1 MRYCFNLECDNPVN
15 SDTDKFC
22 QYCGFSL
29 FLKNRYQAI
38 QILGKG
44 GFGRTFVAIDEDI
57 PSKPKCVVKQLYFS
71 SSDTEIYKQLVDLF
85 YKEAVRLEEL
95 GNHPQIPSLLA
106 HFQENQQ
113 LYLVQSLVPGLTLG
127 QELKQKGVF
136 SEAKIWEI
144 LQNLLP
150 VLQFIHENNIIHRDI
165 KPANIIRNSEN
176 NTLFIID
183 FGIAKLIANTDIN
196 KTGTIIGSPEYMSP
210 EQIKGKAIF
219 ASDLYSLGV
228 TCIYLMT
235 GISPLNM
242 FDIINDRWAWR
253 DFLPMG
259 TIVSYQLGNI
269 LDKMLEN
276 AVSKR
281 YKSAAEVL
289 QAIDSP
295 KPTPIKTTTPPPKP
309 RSTSFIEKILANF
322 TTNNSSSPD
331 ILTSNV
337 GIDYHKLQDL
347 LAQKKWKAADEETW
361 KVLCQIFGKSARSF
375 LQVNEIE
382 KLPCEDLETI
392 DKLWIKY
399 SKGRFGF
406 SVQKQIYEMV
416 KKDYGKFCTTV
427 GWTVNIPHD
436 PYMDLTF
443 NLSAPMGHLPSRAW
457 VGGYQWWRHAEAI
470 ASRLAD
476 CNISSTIN
484 T

>member
-1 MRYCFNLECDNPVN
+1 MRYCFNIECDNPAN

-22 QYCGFSL
+22 QNCGFSL

-44 GFGRTFVAIDEDI
+44 GFGRTFVAIDEDM
-57 PSKPKCVVKQLYFS
+57 PSKSKCVVKQLYFS
-71 SSDTEIYKQLVDLF
+71 SNDTENYKKIVNLF

-127 QELKQKGVF
+127 QELRQKGVF
-136 SEAKIWEI
+136 SEDKIWE
-144 LQNLLP
+144 LLKNLLP
-150 VLQFIHENNIIHRDI
+150 VLQFIHEHNIIHRDI

-183 FGIAKLIANTDIN
+183 FGIAKVIANADIN

-219 ASDLYSLGV
+219 ASDVYSLGV

-235 GISPLNM
+235 GIDPCNM

-253 DFLPMG
+253 DFLPPG
-259 TIVSYQLGNI
+259 TQVSYKLGNI

-276 AVSKR
+276 ALSKR

-289 QAIDSP
+289 QAIDVP
-295 KPTPIKTTTPPPKP
+295 KPAPIKTKTPPPPK
-309 RSTSFIEKILANF
+309 STSFIEKFLANF
-322 TTNNSSSPD
+322 NINNNSTPD
-331 ILTSNV
+331 TFVSQA
-337 GIDYHKLQDL
+337 GIDYRKLRDL
-347 LAQKKWKAADEETW
+347 LAQKKWQAADEETW
-361 KVLCQIFGKSARSF
+361 KILCQIFGKSARSF
-375 LQVNEIE
+375 LHVNEIE
-382 KLPCEDLETI
+382 KLPCEDLQTI
-392 DKLWIKY
+392 DNLWNKY

-416 KKDYGKFCTTV
+416 KEDYGKFCTTV

-436 PYMDLTF
+436 PYMDLKF
-443 NLSAPMGHLPSRAW
+443 HLSAPMGHLPSRAW

-470 ASRLAD
+470 SSRLAI
-476 CNISSTIN
+476 CNISGTIN
-484 T
+484 S